1 MAEQSRSSSRIN
13 AYKDGKISELELGSD
28 VFDSRF
34 SKLSWDDNE
43 VIRDAYR
50 SGFNVL
56 NPRFENRIIDENIE
70 ELGDIDIRL
79 QKYLEGIG
87 KKRDDIANT
96 VEI

>member
-1 MAEQSRSSSRIN
+1 MAEQPRSSSRIK
-13 AYKDGKISELELGSD
+13 AYKAGKISELELGTD

-34 SKLSWDDNE
+34 NKLSWDDNE

-56 NPRFENRIIDENIE
+56 NPKFENRIIDENIE

-87 KKRDDIANT
+87 KKREDIANT

>member
-1 MAEQSRSSSRIN
+1 MAEQSRSSSRIK
-13 AYKDGKISELELGSD
+13 AYKSGKISELELGTD

-50 SGFNVL
+50 SGFNVF
-56 NPRFENRIIDENIE
+56 NHKFENRLIDQNIE

-87 KKRDDIANT
+87 KKR
-96 VEI
+96 